1 MTKNIE
7 NEKLKQGKD
16 SILMKYK
23 IDKGIDKIK
32 IFDIIFVKNNSK
44 NCKII
49 VENKIY
55 DLVEYFNCDKIQ
67 NKENNILEVTLIGI
81 QNITNAKF
89 MFHMCTSL
97 ISLSDLADWNTI

>member
-32 IFDIIFVKNNSK
+32 IFDIKFVRNNSK

-49 VENKIY
+49 VEK
-55 DLVEYFNCDKIQ
+55 
-67 NKENNILEVTLIGI
+67 
-81 QNITNAKF
+81 
-89 MFHMCTSL
+89 
-97 ISLSDLADWNTI
+97 